1 MNEPSVAAL
10 SGSTPGAVLR
20 RYFLATRPKF
30 YPASVLPVI
39 TGTAWGA
46 VIAGQIDVTAAVI
59 ALLATVAVHAAS
71 NVFNDVGDDLNG
83 TDRNNERRI
92 HPFTGGSR
100 FIQNGVLTL
109 EQMKRWAL
117 MLFGIGIILGMLLTL
132 LKGIGVLYLGLA
144 GIALGMFYS
153 LPAVQ
158 LSGRG
163 VGEIAIAVAFG
174 VLPVCG
180 AAWLQSGIF
189 DTAIFLVSIPISC
202 WVAGI
207 LLINEVPD
215 RVADEQAGKRTW
227 PVRFGLNTTRW
238 LYVSLHV
245 IATAAAVILVLQQVF
260 PWWTLLLPLALFA
273 GGWRAG
279 SSIGA
284 GDDPALENGIKMT
297 VAIHTVGALWLT
309 AVILVT
315 KL

>member
-1 MNEPSVAAL
+1 MNEPTAAAL

-30 YPASVLPVI
+30 FPASALPVI
-39 TGTAWGA
+39 AGTAWGA
-46 VIAGQIDVTAAVI
+46 VVAGQIDLLAALL

-71 NVFNDVGDDLNG
+71 NVFNDVGDELNG
-83 TDRNNERRI
+83 TDRNNEGRI

-117 MLFGIGIILGMLLTL
+117 ALFGLGIVLGVLLIL
-132 LKGIGVLYLGLA
+132 LKGMGVLFLGLA
-144 GIALGMFYS
+144 GIALGMLYS

-163 VGEIAIAVAFG
+163 IGEIAIAIAFG

-180 AAWLQSGIF
+180 AAWLQSGVF
-189 DTAIFLVSIPISC
+189 DTAIFLISVPISC

-227 PVRFGLNTTRW
+227 PVRFGVDTTRW
-238 LYVSLHV
+238 LYVQLHI
-245 IATAAAVILVLQQVF
+245 IATAAAIALVALQVF
-260 PWWTLLLPLALFA
+260 PWWALVLPLVLLF

-279 SSIGA
+279 AAIVA
-284 GDDPALENGIKMT
+284 GDDLALENGIKMT
-297 VAIHTVGALWLT
+297 LAIHTAGSLWLT
-309 AVILVT
+309 VVILVT
-315 KL
+315 QL